1 MNSKAAFIMPMRIG
15 GNERELRHLRAS
27 VASIGNQT
35 DKDWILII
43 IDDCSDDEEVYAA
56 VEELR
61 EDLKDKLHLIRMEK
75 HVGVGMARNAG
86 VRYARELGVPFVL
99 FNDADDISDPRRLE
113 LVRKAFQEDDTANV
127 VYMSFDVID
136 ENDRIVPQ
144 EDICFSVREI
154 IQGHQKDVLE
164 GENAWIGIATKKNY
178 TNLTSCTA
186 VRTWLA
192 AKEPFPKAPVSEDS
206 HAWLRYGAY
215 PGRFVFLREIKN
227 HYRICSDVQSRSRSN
242 NLDFYEQ
249 KSTVE
254 QDGFEKALAL
264 ARGFGRVRPGEE
276 DGIRTAFYVRLALS
290 MLYGESDN
298 SAKKLLQSAAAIS
311 DTETLADID
320 RLDCGPDYKTR
331 LKEMAYLFRY

>member
-1 MNSKAAFIMPMRIG
+1 MNNRASFIMPVKIS
-15 GNERELRHLRAS
+15 GNERELRHLWAS
-27 VASIGNQT
+27 VESIRKQT
-35 DKDWILII
+35 DENWNLII
-43 IDDCSDDEEVYAA
+43 VDDFSDDDKVYAA
-56 VEELR
+56 LDAIR
-61 EDLKDKLHLIRMEK
+61 EDLKDKIHVIRLEK
-75 HVGVGMARNAG
+75 NVGAGMARNAG
-86 VRYARELGVPFVL
+86 IRYAEELGAPFIL
-99 FNDADDISDPRRLE
+99 FNDADDLSDHRRLE
-113 LVRKAFQEDDTANV
+113 MVRKAFQEDDTANV

-154 IQGHQKDVLE
+154 IQGHQRDVLE

-227 HYRICSDVQSRSRSN
+227 HYRICSDVQSRSRGS

-249 KSTVE
+249 KASVE

-264 ARGFGRVRPGEE
+264 ARGFGCIRPEE
-276 DGIRTAFYVRLALS
+276 ENGIRTAFYVRLALS
-290 MLYGESDN
+290 MLYGESEQ

-320 RLDCGPDYKTR
+320 RLDCDPDYKIR
-331 LKEMAYLFRY
+331 LKEMVS